1 MRERYVLIASS
12 VLFMT
17 IAYLTTSVSIF
28 SLRKN
33 LKHSFGLPRKSL
45 IPAPGA
51 VFSVYMITQITI
63 GQLVTGLIL
72 LIVGIPIYEILPKEG
87 TH

>member
-1 MRERYVLIASS
+1 
-12 VLFMT
+12 MT

-33 LKHSFGLPRKSL
+33 LKHSFWLLGKSL

-72 LIVGIPIYEILPKEG
+72 LIVECTTKNESKTG
-87 TH
+87 TSVNGLLDISSWSCET